1 MESVMM
7 DTMYEIPSD
16 DTIEECVVTKA
27 AVMERASPPPLH
39 DESLKKAK

>member
-27 AVMERASPPPLH
+27 AVMERASPSPYMMNL
-39 DESLKKAK
+39 